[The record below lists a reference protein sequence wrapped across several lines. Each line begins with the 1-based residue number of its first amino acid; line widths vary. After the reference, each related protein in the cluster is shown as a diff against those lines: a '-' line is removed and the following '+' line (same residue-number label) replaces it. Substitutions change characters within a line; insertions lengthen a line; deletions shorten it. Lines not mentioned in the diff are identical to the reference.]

1 MIYAYTRV
9 STQEQICSRQED
21 AINGYCEKNG
31 ITVDEWFSDKIS
43 GKTFVRDNYLA
54 MKNKLEKGD
63 TIIIK
68 EIDRLSRDYDG
79 IKEEWRW
86 FMDHDINVIVVSMP
100 LLSSG
105 LGEKSGSLD
114 KRFLA
119 NIIFELLSYLAAK
132 EREKIS
138 ERTKEG
144 LASAAA
150 RGVKLGR
157 PCENDHERDLL
168 LVAESMEAGENYR
181 DFCARTGI
189 KQTRYYDLRNEVRER
204 AKGICEKKSTSK
216 DDKSVVV
223 KMYEAGVRRPSEIA
237 ERTGIPRARVY
248 NILETIA
255 VERDRSGYKLNSKDR
270 AIITHYRAGVPV
282 AAIAREFDVTPAWIR
297 KIIKRHSDKY

>member
-9 STQEQICSRQED
+9 STQEQVCSRQED
-21 AINGYCEKNG
+21 AINEYCEKNG

-168 LVAESMEAGENYR
+168 LVAESMESGENYR

-189 KQTRYYDLRNEVRER
+189 KKSKYYDLRNEVRER
-204 AKGICEKKSTSK
+204 AKGVRRKNETFK
-216 DDKSVVV
+216 DDKDVVV
-223 KMYEAGVRRPSEIA
+223 TMYEAGIRPSEIA
-237 ERTGIPRARVY
+237 EKTGIPRTKVY
-248 NILETIA
+248 SLLESNG
-255 VERDRSGYKLNSKDR
+255 VERDHSGYKTNSKDR
-270 AIITHYRAGVPV
+270 AIIMRHRSGASV
-282 AAIAREFDVTPAWIR
+282 ATIAREFDVTPGWIR
-297 KIIKRHSDKY
+297 TIIKRHSDKY